1 MARSCVGIF
10 YVLWLSNLLLLG
22 DGAPERGPLSI
33 SSSSFLNFP
42 KQNFF
47 QFILVL
53 EDVPRMEDEP
63 AELQRENKQN
73 MVENEKL
80 ISRIESRGNMVNIEI
95 SIS

>member
-1 MARSCVGIF
+1 VHDLETKTLLIRLYRAYQCLEAELEY

-22 DGAPERGPLSI
+22 DGAPERRLLSI

-53 EDVPRMEDEP
+53 EDVPPVEDEP
-63 AELQRENKQN
+63 AGLQRENKQN
-73 MVENEKL
+73 IV
-80 ISRIESRGNMVNIEI
+80 
-95 SIS
+95 